1 MDYTVFQD
9 RRGRFMLS
17 LPKRLGEA
25 LGLQGGDKVR
35 WEVGPGRSLLL
46 RPVKDGDGQRENVR
60 GA

>member
-1 MDYTVFQD
+1 
-9 RRGRFMLS
+9 MLS